1 MDLYADLLP
10 LFVKEFELCEV
21 KEGEIVALV
30 TVPVTRRE
38 YVNCSAAAA
47 SLLGAVPYELSVPMM
62 RSAVRQ
68 EPLLNL
74 TRGNGGSVPA
84 LIDPSPLRPSL
95 KAALGE
101 ADFIVD
107 LVNETVAL
115 IPFREELQAAGKRI
129 LTIQEPPELLERMF
143 PTPELKRSVVAMME
157 RFTAAD
163 ELHMTSPAGSDIR
176 FDISGV
182 KGLGQYG
189 FADVPGKWDH
199 WPSGMLNV
207 WPNDGTAQGTVVLRP
222 GDIVYPFKHF
232 VTGEVAFT
240 VQDGYIRSIDGGLDA
255 KMIRDYMES
264 WNDPEVYATAHA
276 SIGMHPKAQ
285 TSSLPFYDKAEAVG
299 MDGRSSLGG
308 FLFTTGTNRYVGR
321 MVHTHF
327 DIVMLGCSAYLDGE
341 PVLLDGRVIERA
353 PVAA

>member
-10 LFVKEFELCEV
+10 LFVREFELCNV
-21 KEGEIVALV
+21 KEGEIVAIV
-30 TVPVTRRE
+30 TVPVTRRQYAE
-38 YVNCSAAAA
+38 CAAAA
-47 SLLGAVPYELSVPMM
+47 AAMLGAVPYEISVPMM
-62 RSAVRQ
+62 RSAIR
-68 EPLLNL
+68 EKPLMNL

-95 KAALGE
+95 KAALFE

-107 LVNETVAL
+107 MVNETIAL

-143 PTPELKRSVVAMME
+143 PTIEIKESVVAMMA

-163 ELHMTSPAGSDIR
+163 QLRMTNPAGSDIS
-176 FDISGV
+176 FDLTGV

-199 WPSGMLNV
+199 WPSGQLNV
-207 WPNDGTAQGTVVLRP
+207 WPNDGTANGVVVLQP
-222 GDIVYPFKHF
+222 GDVIYPFKQF
-232 VTGEVAFT
+232 VTEEVQFT
-240 VQDGYIRSIDGGLDA
+240 VADGYITAIEGGLDA
-255 KMIRDYMES
+255 KLLRDYMES
-264 WNDPEVYATAHA
+264 WNDPEVYATAHC
-276 SIGMHPKAQ
+276 SIGLHPKAQ

-308 FLFTTGTNRYVGR
+308 FLFTTGTNRHVGR

-327 DIVMLGCSAYLDGE
+327 DIVMLGASAWLDGE
-341 PVLLDGRVIERA
+341 PVLLDGRVIEKA
-353 PVAA
+353 PVPA

>member
-1 MDLYADLLP
+1 MDLYADVLP
-10 LFVKEFELCEV
+10 LFVREFELCNV
-21 KEGEIVALV
+21 KEGEIVAVV
-30 TVPVTRRE
+30 TVPVTRRQ
-38 YVNCSAAAA
+38 YVECAAAAA
-47 SLLGAVPYELSVPMM
+47 SLLGAVPYEISVPML
-62 RSAVRQ
+62 RTAIRQ
-68 EPLLNL
+68 EPLANI

-95 KAALGE
+95 KAALSE

-107 LVNETVAL
+107 MVNETVAL

-129 LTIQEPPELLERMF
+129 LTVLEPPELLERMF
-143 PTPELKRSVVAMME
+143 PTQEIKQSVVAMMA
-157 RFTAAD
+157 RFTEAD
-163 ELHMTSPAGSDIR
+163 ELRMTNPAGSDIR

-207 WPNDGTAQGTVVLRP
+207 WPNDGTASGVVVLTP
-222 GDIVYPFKHF
+222 GDVIYPFKTMVGEEVHF
-232 VTGEVAFT
+232 VVE
-240 VQDGYIRSIDGGLDA
+240 DGYIRSIEGGLDA
-255 KMIRDYMES
+255 KQIRDYMES
-264 WNDPEVYATAHA
+264 WNDPEVYATAHC

-285 TSSLPFYDKAEAVG
+285 WSALPFYDKAEAVG
-299 MDGRSSLGG
+299 IEGRSSLGG

-327 DIVMLGCSAYLDGE
+327 DIVMLGCSAWLDGE
-341 PVLLDGRVIERA
+341 PVLLDGRVIEKA